1 MSEIFIVSN
10 DRFYLEK
17 KNFFNS
23 NKNTFTII
31 NCFKKF
37 KNVYLIARKSKKKLK
52 FKKKFSNIKIISI
65 ISLFKKK
72 FEVKNTKILIISL
85 SPYNFLISCLLLIL
99 GGNKKN
105 IFLFLRSDGYEEYR
119 IKLGIIGYF
128 IYGAMLGILRNRL
141 NILSCSKSLTGVL
154 KSELVFPSE
163 VTKIWLKNRKKQLK
177 KITSKKRINLL
188 YVGRFRKEK
197 GYANLIHLFKGLSI
211 KAELVMVGNDFKY
224 FKKNEYPTNKNIKIF
239 GQISST
245 EELIKYYNQTD
256 IFILPSYI
264 EAYPQVIL
272 ESLSRLKPIVVF
284 NDIKYLK
291 KTFSFGLFN
300 CKRNVEDLEKT
311 LKRLTT
317 DYHKIQNNILNRE
330 VYSLK
335 NFELKMKKIFD
346 N

>member
-1 MSEIFIVSN
+1 
-10 DRFYLEK
+10 
-17 KNFFNS
+17 
-23 NKNTFTII
+23 
-31 NCFKKF
+31 
-37 KNVYLIARKSKKKLK
+37 
-52 FKKKFSNIKIISI
+52 
-65 ISLFKKK
+65 
-72 FEVKNTKILIISL
+72 
-85 SPYNFLISCLLLIL
+85 
-99 GGNKKN
+99 
-105 IFLFLRSDGYEEYR
+105 
-119 IKLGIIGYF
+119 
-128 IYGAMLGILRNRL
+128 
-141 NILSCSKSLTGVL
+141 
-154 KSELVFPSE
+154 
-163 VTKIWLKNRKKQLK
+163 
-177 KITSKKRINLL
+177 
-188 YVGRFRKEK
+188 
-197 GYANLIHLFKGLSI
+197 
-211 KAELVMVGNDFKY
+211 MVGNDFKY
-224 FKKNEYPTNKNIKIF
+224 LKKNEYPTNKNIKIF